1 MKKYARKKISIAGS
15 LAAHVLLVLVL
26 AVTGILQTR
35 SFTDDFTE
43 ITVFAGGGGGG
54 GSGTAGAE
62 VEEPKAAA
70 PQQAEP
76 DAIADAA
83 VKTET
88 AAPVE
93 HRPVAKKAAPS
104 SGDKNDTGTGGGK
117 GSGRGTGKGS
127 GTGPGSGSG
136 SGGGHGS
143 GHGTGTGSGSGDGIA
158 INPAV
163 PPRVVRSVSPVYPET
178 QRLTNVTGTVRLR
191 LLIGRDGSVEDI
203 NIVSSSGSRPL
214 DNAAVNACRRW
225 RFTAAENSAG
235 QKVRCYWEI
244 PIRFDLKH

>member
-1 MKKYARKKISIAGS
+1 MKKYARKKISFAGS
-15 LAAHVLLVLVL
+15 VAAHILLVLAL
-26 AVTGILQTR
+26 AVTGILQIR

-54 GSGTAGAE
+54 GSGTAVAE
-62 VEEPKAAA
+62 AEEPKAAA

-93 HRPVAKKAAPS
+93 HRPVAKKAAS
-104 SGDKNDTGTGGGK
+104 GSGDKNDTGTGGGK
-117 GSGRGTGKGS
+117 GSGHGTGTGS

-143 GHGTGTGSGSGDGIA
+143 GHGTGSGSGDGIA
-158 INPAV
+158 VNPAV

>member
-1 MKKYARKKISIAGS
+1 MKKYARKKISLAGS
-15 LAAHVLLVLVL
+15 VAAHILLVFAL

-54 GSGTAGAE
+54 GSGTAGSEAE
-62 VEEPKAAA
+62 VMETAA
-70 PQQAEP
+70 PQQDEP
-76 DAIADAA
+76 DAITDTAA
-83 VKTET
+83 KVKT
-88 AAPVE
+88 AAPVNQS
-93 HRPVAKKAAPS
+93 AAIKKAAPG

-143 GHGTGTGSGSGDGIA
+143 GHGTGTGSGSGDGRA
-158 INPAV
+158 VNPAV
-163 PPRVVRSVSPVYPET
+163 PPRVVRSISPVYPET

-214 DNAAVNACRRW
+214 DNAAVNACSRW

>member
-1 MKKYARKKISIAGS
+1 MKKYARKKISFAGS
-15 LAAHVLLVLVL
+15 VAAHILLVLVL
-26 AVTGILQTR
+26 AVTGILQIR
-35 SFTDDFTE
+35 SFTNDFTE

-54 GSGTAGAE
+54 GSGTAVAEAE
-62 VEEPKAAA
+62 VPQAAA
-70 PQQAEP
+70 PQQDEP
-76 DAIADAA
+76 DAIAD
-83 VKTET
+83 T
-88 AAPVE
+88 AAKVKATAPLE
-93 HRPVAKKAAPS
+93 HSFVAKKAAPG
-104 SGDKNDTGTGGGK
+104 SGDKNDTGIGGGK

-127 GTGPGSGSG
+127 GTGAGSGSG

-143 GHGTGTGSGSGDGIA
+143 GHGTGTGSSSGDGIA

>member
-93 HRPVAKKAAPS
+93 HRPVAKKAAPG

-117 GSGRGTGKGS
+117 GSGHGTGTGS
-127 GTGPGSGSG
+127 GTGPGSG

-158 INPAV
+158 VNPAV

-203 NIVSSSGSRPL
+203 SVVSSSGSRPL
-214 DNAAVNACRRW
+214 DNAALNACRRW

>member
-1 MKKYARKKISIAGS
+1 MKKYARKKISFAGS
-15 LAAHVLLVLVL
+15 VAAHILLVLAL
-26 AVTGILQTR
+26 AVTGILQIR

-54 GSGTAGAE
+54 GSGTAVAEAE
-62 VEEPKAAA
+62 VPQAAA
-70 PQQAEP
+70 PQQDEP
-76 DAIADAA
+76 DAIAD
-83 VKTET
+83 T
-88 AAPVE
+88 AAKVKATAPLE
-93 HRPVAKKAAPS
+93 HSFVAKKAAS
-104 SGDKNDTGTGGGK
+104 GSGDKNDTGTGG
-117 GSGRGTGKGS
+117 GKGS